1 MDTRHRNDGGS
12 VTLTLTAEGADL
24 ARRLLF
30 ADAVDV
36 LTDLAG
42 RLADLRDLTAPT
54 AIDVA
59 DARSAVRLLRD
70 NLDALDALG
79 WPEGTPVEAVV
90 S

>member
-1 MDTRHRNDGGS
+1 MDVPNRNDAGS
-12 VTLTLTAEGADL
+12 VTLTLTAESADL

-42 RLADLRDLTAPT
+42 RLADLRDLAAPT

-59 DARSAVRLLRD
+59 DARSTVRLLRD
-70 NLDALDALG
+70 NLDALDVLG
-79 WPEGTPVEAVV
+79 WGAGA
-90 S
+90 

>member
-1 MDTRHRNDGGS
+1 MSD

-36 LTDLAG
+36 LADLG
-42 RLADLRDLTAPT
+42 DRLADLRDLTAPT

-79 WPEGTPVEAVV
+79 WPEATDAGTVV
-90 S
+90 A